1 MMLAPYFPAAPVI
14 AALYPHLPCT
24 YPPDAACGHVT
35 PSTVSSGATLA
46 APHLP
51 EPHRREPSPSKAS
64 PPRRRCCP
72 RSSPTCEAA
81 PSPPPRPHS
90 GIASQPRQR
99 KKDLRR
105 FHPRLHVR
113 RHLIIPEIAESIR
126 TVFLP
131 PRLHR
136 QRHPLSR
143 LHRAC
148 GKRKGRCNLI
158 QLPNDRQRYLTAAGN
173 SAAPPVAVQR
183 ERRQSAVIIAGGHVP
198 RQLSRLTEAEY
209 ADARSVRPH
218 RHRVLAVVGNGA
230 GDVSLDHPIAQ
241 GRPLPRC
248 APHGEGGILCAGDQ
262 RLVSRKRGRSMGS
275 PQLLSAKKRLL
286 SPFPSELFSPPF

>member
-1 MMLAPYFPAAPVI
+1 M
-14 AALYPHLPCT
+14 
-24 YPPDAACGHVT
+24 
-35 PSTVSSGATLA
+35 
-46 APHLP
+46 
-51 EPHRREPSPSKAS
+51 
-64 PPRRRCCP
+64 
-72 RSSPTCEAA
+72 
-81 PSPPPRPHS
+81 
-90 GIASQPRQR
+90 
-99 KKDLRR
+99 
-105 FHPRLHVR
+105 R
-113 RHLIIPEIAESIR
+113 RHLIVPEIQNPLVP
-126 TVFLP
+126 VFLP

-198 RQLSRLTEAEY
+198 RQLSRLAEAEY

-218 RHRVLAVVGNGA
+218 RHRVLAVIGNGA

-248 APHGEGGILCAGDQ
+248 ALHGEGGILCAGDQ
-262 RLVSRKRGRSMGS
+262 RLVSRKRGRSIDHRTLCSQEAPPFSVSFGTFFAPILNANTCSVS
-275 PQLLSAKKRLL
+275 PNAKNTEKTHRLSIYFFSPLCYAGNDCFQNL
-286 SPFPSELFSPPF
+286 SPRFGAFHSYQGV